1 MTIAEQLRAE
11 GRTEGKAEGKAE
23 AVILLLENR
32 GIRVDPEIRTQ
43 LESMANERL
52 DALLLRSTTVSSID
66 ELLGT

>member
-1 MTIAEQLRAE
+1 M
-11 GRTEGKAEGKAE
+11 
-23 AVILLLENR
+23 LENR

-52 DALLLRSTTVSSID
+52 NALLLRSTTVSSID